1 MPSLVSRLKGIG
13 KFAWQA
19 LPNLR
24 QVGTIL
30 PSPKSVARAML
41 DPVDWYGVRRVV
53 ETGAGNGFITEEI
66 RRCMP
71 DYARLTVYEV
81 NPVFCEKL
89 KETIKDKRVTIVNA
103 GAETLDVPA
112 DIIFSSIPKA
122 AFQLSDGRSS
132 TLDAVVANL
141 SPEGQFVHHQY
152 IPFFG
157 ALKNYF
163 GRVERR
169 WAWCYLWPASVYF
182 CSMPRSSSHT
192 SNKPRSYD
200 KIFK

>member
-1 MPSLVSRLKGIG
+1 MPDLISRLKGIG

-19 LPNLR
+19 LPNVR
-24 QVGTIL
+24 QVGTIF

-41 DPVDWYGVRRVV
+41 APVDWYGVRRVIELGPGDGSV
-53 ETGAGNGFITEEI
+53 TKEI
-66 RRCMP
+66 LRRMP
-71 DYARLTVYEV
+71 YYARLTVYEV
-81 NPVFCEKL
+81 DPVFCEKL
-89 KETIKDKRVTIVNA
+89 EAIKDNRLTIVNA

-112 DIIFSSIPKA
+112 DIIVSSIPKA

-132 TLDAVVANL
+132 ALDAVVAHL

-163 GRVERR
+163 SRVEHR
-169 WAWCYLWPASVYF
+169 WAWCYLWPASVYS
-182 CSMPRSSSHT
+182 CSMPRSSARNS
-192 SNKPRSYD
+192 SKPRSYD
-200 KIFK
+200 KVFK